1 MQQGN
6 DVGTTYRSTIYA
18 YTQEQLD
25 QALCSKDEYQKVSLN
40 HPFVSL
46 SSIHKQPSGDP
57 FVDQWF
63 KTSLASEFQILHW
76 TSSAKSKNVL
86 KNIIGCLESI
96 IDIIVSWISALFIVY
111 MNNNSNNLY
120 IAWKI

>member
-63 KTSLASEFQILHW
+63 KTSLASESRYYIGHPVPKAKMSLKILLV
-76 TSSAKSKNVL
+76 VL
-86 KNIIGCLESI
+86 KVL
-96 IDIIVSWISALFIVY
+96 LT
-111 MNNNSNNLY
+111 L
-120 IAWKI
+120 